1 MELNHK
7 NSPKVFLHNGQGKD
21 RYFAL
26 NLIIKE
32 VEKGTGLC
40 YSELKNQYL
49 EEHLFYVALKH
60 VTTTKKAICTA
71 FSIPVEAGCRYKRNF
86 EKQGLLVQSDK
97 KFVCPFTKHFARLI
111 STNPAEFERLKKSNT
126 NQLKMF

>member
-1 MELNHK
+1 MENNQL

-86 EKQGLLVQSDK
+86 EKQGLLIQSIDK
-97 KFVCPFTKHFARLI
+97 VFCPFTKHPAHLI
-111 STNPAEFERLKKSNT
+111 STNPIEFERLLKSKT
-126 NQLKMF
+126 NQLNLF